1 MKKSEKVM
9 NAKGRSL
16 GSTHL
21 LVTEGG
27 RENKNTQ
34 KDEESL
40 RNQEGREREGTWP
53 SVAVQKAHCPWLNEQ
68 LRQEVQRDAKLHR
81 AAVEDKNSRTDF
93 GKLFSNN

>member
-1 MKKSEKVM
+1 MIYIKSTESPKIMKKSEKVM

-16 GSTHL
+16 GSTYL

-40 RNQEGREREGTWP
+40 RTQEGREWGRYMALGGCAEGP
-53 SVAVQKAHCPWLNEQ
+53 LSLAE
-68 LRQEVQRDAKLHR
+68 
-81 AAVEDKNSRTDF
+81 
-93 GKLFSNN
+93 